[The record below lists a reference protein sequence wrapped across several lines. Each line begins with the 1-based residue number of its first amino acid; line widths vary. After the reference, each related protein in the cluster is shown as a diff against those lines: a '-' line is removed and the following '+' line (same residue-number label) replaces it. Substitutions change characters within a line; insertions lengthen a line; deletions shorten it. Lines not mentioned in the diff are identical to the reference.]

1 LAAAGKKPEVARFDE
16 LYGLAPGEFT
26 AARNA
31 LAKRLKADGDAE
43 AAKEVAAAKKP
54 TTPAWAVNQLARES
68 KERVKELLS
77 LGAELRAAQ
86 ARLVRGGDAGELLD
100 LSDRERRLVQDL
112 VEEAGTALERI
123 GARASEATLDEV
135 RETLHA
141 AALDEESAAAVE
153 EGRLV
158 KERRAIGLGLGPL
171 GTEAPATR
179 RKPAAKKTPS
189 PRVKRAERRLEEARE
204 AAREAREAA
213 EAAAGALERAE
224 REASRAAK
232 NAERAAERETQA
244 AEALARAKR

>member
-1 LAAAGKKPEVARFDE
+1 MANAGEKPEVAGSDD

-54 TTPAWAVNQLARES
+54 TAPAWAVNQLARGS
-68 KERVKELLS
+68 KARVKQLLS

-112 VEEAGTALERI
+112 VEEAGKALEGI
-123 GARASEATLDEV
+123 GARASEAALDDV

-141 AALDEESAAAVE
+141 AALDEDVAAAVE

-158 KERRAIGLGLGPL
+158 KERRAIGLGLGPP
-171 GTEAPATR
+171 GTAAPATR
-179 RKPAAKKTPS
+179 RKPAEKKAPS
-189 PRVKRAERRLEEARE
+189 PRVKQAERRLEEARE

-213 EAAAGALERAE
+213 EAAARDLDRAE

-232 NAERAAERETQA
+232 DADRAAEREQKA
-244 AEALARAKR
+244 AEVLERAKG